1 MFKYVQVTGCCS
13 LPRTI
18 LVSGLRSTV
27 MDWFFC
33 FTEFQTT
40 RMPCSQLRHEPCS
53 GPKPKAWTG
62 RVGVLLCDE
71 RCETGPNTEIDR
83 IHMNTPKGSIE
94 FERPNV
100 FGSYLQG
107 LKHPHQ
113 EQPGKEAEEPLA
125 QTEIRDSGW
134 CRQKQ
139 KVDVIACKMSASL
152 ACHLAS
158 YTYKGLVFRA
168 AVMSRDACDAPLM
181 LPCFCNALRCFEA
194 RRDASRRWQVTQSFC
209 YSLAIH

>member
-18 LVSGLRSTV
+18 FVSGLRSTV

-33 FTEFQTT
+33 FTEFPTT

-94 FERPNV
+94 WANEIGLAHVRTTW
-100 FGSYLQG
+100 YLARICRDSSIRTKNNPAKK
-107 LKHPHQ
+107 LKSRWHRQ
-113 EQPGKEAEEPLA
+113 KS
-125 QTEIRDSGW
+125 EIRGGVG
-134 CRQKQ
+134 R
-139 KVDVIACKMSASL
+139 
-152 ACHLAS
+152 
-158 YTYKGLVFRA
+158 
-168 AVMSRDACDAPLM
+168 SRKLM
-181 LPCFCNALRCFEA
+181 
-194 RRDASRRWQVTQSFC
+194 
-209 YSLAIH
+209 